1 MNSLLYKRIR
11 AFSIDT
17 SGCFF
22 LMLLLLLGFPN
33 LDQNIKMLISAGLMV
48 AFYLLPYLLNTAQ
61 TFGKRTQRI
70 RIMRKNG
77 SKAGILRV
85 ILRDITK
92 IALFFGTAGVYG
104 IISLFVIDESGRG
117 PTLHDAIFGTV
128 VVDLDVHIDK
138 RTGNFVPDSLKK
150 RGL

>member
-22 LMLLLLLGFPN
+22 LMFLLLLGFPN

-61 TFGKRTQRI
+61 TFGK
-70 RIMRKNG
+70 
-77 SKAGILRV
+77 SK
-85 ILRDITK
+85 K
-92 IALFFGTAGVYG
+92 IEA
-104 IISLFVIDESGRG
+104 
-117 PTLHDAIFGTV
+117 
-128 VVDLDVHIDK
+128 
-138 RTGNFVPDSLKK
+138 
-150 RGL
+150 